1 MEKPSEAVHTVLWD
15 TRGAQ
20 GARGVVVPPILLYFT
35 SMRPQESSCLQV
47 HLGEGGGWERG
58 WRVPKYGERSLACI
72 QVDVRSMAE
81 GGRIAGS
88 RTGVE
93 SKGLESEI
101 GAASEWD
108 RRGSLASCDRR

>member
-1 MEKPSEAVHTVLWD
+1 M
-15 TRGAQ
+15 
-20 GARGVVVPPILLYFT
+20 
-35 SMRPQESSCLQV
+35 
-47 HLGEGGGWERG
+47 
-58 WRVPKYGERSLACI
+58 

-81 GGRIAGS
+81 GGGIAGS

-93 SKGLESEI
+93 SKELESEI